1 MGSAD
6 LAPRVLP
13 IQSWVPASPTNPQ
26 TRDQRYTKEA
36 SIVTTIF
43 AVTAIL
49 RLLLSA
55 LEA

>member
-36 SIVTTIF
+36 SIVTAIF

-49 RLLLSA
+49 RPLLSA